1 MVIGVKFFKWSLHVA
16 LFFSSSARGEGACQ
30 EVATPSPTPTA
41 SGGADLHWHL
51 VLGAVDRPIYKTL
64 TVIGLPGRSIH
75 RHLNDRRATL
85 RPDKSRSPPPW
96 GCVSPLFGC
105 VSRCSSS
112 WQSLL
117 HQNWMESEQSIKR
130 LSREE
135 SCMSL
140 FLLPFFFLSSFFKRT
155 AQDKRGSRGSASAR
169 GPGNQ
174 VCIVKG
180 LVLLTVRRGRFLLSF
195 SHFHIRCCFSLL
207 SSLHPPFHPPDAWF
221 DWTAALAP
229 PTATWPTKRSVWFD
243 WNFRWNVRFHWRT
256 WMFSLWRMKE

>member
-1 MVIGVKFFKWSLHVA
+1 MSLFFFPLPPEGRARVKRLQPHRPLQRPLVA
-16 LFFSSSARGEGACQ
+16 LIYIDTSSWVPWTGRYIKRWQSLDCQGA
-30 EVATPSPTPTA
+30 AFTDIWMT
-41 SGGADLHWHL
+41 GGQLCVQTNPGAHL
-51 VLGAVDRPIYKTL
+51 LGAVFRLSLAACPAAPVAGKVFFIK
-64 TVIGLPGRSIH
+64 IGWKAS
-75 RHLNDRRATL
+75 
-85 RPDKSRSPPPW
+85 
-96 GCVSPLFGC
+96 
-105 VSRCSSS
+105 
-112 WQSLL
+112 SLL
-117 HQNWMESEQSIKR
+117 NVWAERKVAC
-130 LSREE
+130 LSF
-135 SCMSL
+135 SSL
-140 FLLPFFFLSSFFKRT
+140 FFFSSFFKRT

-207 SSLHPPFHPPDAWF
+207 SSPPPPPPPFHPPVAWF

-229 PTATWPTKRSVWFD
+229 PTATWPTKWSVWFD